1 MQKIGFI
8 ALLIGGCG
16 MDSNSIVPAIMVIAG
31 LTIIFMSVKKEQK
44 NRP

>member
-31 LTIIFMSVKKEQK
+31 LTILATTALKEK
-44 NRP
+44 RNRP

>member
-1 MQKIGFI
+1 MQEIGFI

-31 LTIIFMSVKKEQK
+31 LTIIYMSAKNEQK

>member
-1 MQKIGFI
+1 MQKIGYV

-16 MDSNSIVPAIMVIAG
+16 MDSNSIVPALMVIAG
-31 LTIIFMSVKKEQK
+31 LTIIYMSAKKEQK